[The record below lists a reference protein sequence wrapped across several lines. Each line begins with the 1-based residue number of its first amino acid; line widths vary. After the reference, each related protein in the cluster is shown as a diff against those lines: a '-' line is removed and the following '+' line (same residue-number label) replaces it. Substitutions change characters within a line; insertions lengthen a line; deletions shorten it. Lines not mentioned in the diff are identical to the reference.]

1 MGKKQESNDNTGKVV
16 TKYDKKVAKRKEE
29 ERKAK
34 RNKFIAKIVALCL
47 VAIIVISGVAA
58 FSLRYYRIHTQFI
71 KVNNENV
78 SEIEFD
84 FYYGMTKSTLFNTTL
99 YSDMTYLDY
108 YENYLGYSSSKKDKA
123 QTYSDDY
130 TWYDYFASQT
140 VDTIKEYKALL
151 QLASEAGY
159 EYTTADDDYNE
170 FVENITSTAES
181 NSMSVKEYVK
191 SLYGDNAS
199 LSNIKSYILEVLEA
213 QSYLEQLQEELA
225 ATDEEVAAYI
235 AENYSSDSTESTD
248 STDSTESTE
257 STDSTEDSSTDYDED
272 EIRSTILS
280 QKYNEVISPVMEAM
294 SFTNIHNRIKM
305 YSSSTSSTSSDSEDS
320 DTSEESTEEAQE
332 STSQAE

>member
-1 MGKKQESNDNTGKVV
+1 MGKKQGSNDNTGKVI

-34 RNKFIAKIVALCL
+34 RNAFIAKTVALCL
-47 VAIIVISGVAA
+47 VAIIIISGIAA

-71 KVNNENV
+71 KVNNEDV

-108 YENYLGYSSSKKDKA
+108 YQNYLGYSTSSSDKS
-123 QTYSDDY
+123 QTYSNDY

-151 QLASEAGY
+151 QLAEEAGY

-170 FVENITSTAES
+170 FIDTITSTAES
-181 NSMSVKEYVK
+181 NSMTVKAYIK

-199 LSNIKSYILEVLEA
+199 LSNIKSYILDVLEA
-213 QSYLEQLQEELA
+213 QSYLEVLQEELA

-235 AENYSSDSTESTD
+235 EENYSSEDTES
-248 STDSTESTE
+248 SDSTESTE

-272 EIRSTILS
+272 EI
-280 QKYNEVISPVMEAM
+280 NNP
-294 SFTNIHNRIKM
+294 
-305 YSSSTSSTSSDSEDS
+305 
-320 DTSEESTEEAQE
+320 
-332 STSQAE
+332 

>member
-1 MGKKQESNDNTGKVV
+1 MGKKQGSNDNTGKVI

-34 RNKFIAKIVALCL
+34 RNAFIAKTVALCL
-47 VAIIVISGVAA
+47 VAIIIISGVAA

-108 YENYLGYSSSKKDKA
+108 YENYLGYSSSSSDKS

-151 QLASEAGY
+151 QLAEEAGY

-170 FVENITSTAES
+170 FIDTITSTAES
-181 NSMSVKEYVK
+181 NSMTVKAYIK

-213 QSYLEQLQEELA
+213 QSYLEVLQEELA

-235 AENYSSDSTESTD
+235 EENYSSEDTES
-248 STDSTESTE
+248 S
-257 STDSTEDSSTDYDED
+257 DSTEDSSTDYDED
-272 EIRSTILS
+272 EIKATILS
-280 QKYNEVISPVMEAM
+280 EKYNDVISPVMDAM
-294 SFTNIHNRIKM
+294 SVTNIHNRIKM
-305 YSSSTSSTSSDSEDS
+305 YSSSSSSSSTDSEDS
-320 DTSEESTEEAQE
+320 DTTEESSEETTETT
-332 STSQAE
+332 SSQAE

>member
-34 RNKFIAKIVALCL
+34 RNKFIAKTVALCL

-257 STDSTEDSSTDYDED
+257 DSSTDYDED